1 MNVRRFIIIVIAG
14 LILIGGA
21 MSIFTINQREQGIVV
36 QFGAYKYSVTDPGLH
51 FKFPW
56 QSVALYEKRV
66 MQVDGSPE
74 QVTASDQKRLVVD
87 AYALYRIV
95 DPLAFRNAAGTLAR
109 AESLIQAA
117 LNASLRSAIGRVP
130 LVDVV
135 SGERQAL
142 MDQVRSAMNGEIVL
156 DGSDGASEQSVD
168 GLGVEV
174 VDVRIKRTD
183 LPTENS
189 EAIYRRMQT
198 ERQREASEIRAQGEE
213 QSLRIRAEAD
223 RTRTVLISEARRQ
236 SEILRGEGDAEVV
249 RIFADSFGLDI
260 EFFTFYRTM
269 QAYRSALKGDNTT
282 MVMSPDGDFL
292 RYLNSFQGLGQGDE
306 AYQAGQ

>member
-156 DGSDGASEQSVD
+156 DGNDGASEQSVD

-269 QAYRSALKGDNTT
+269 QAYRSALTGDNTT